1 MHFFECLRI
10 TPASD
15 FKRYSAKANI
25 NTKVNRWFNAGLN
38 VTFSHSIQNT
48 TVESSAGA
56 SPLYNA
62 LSFPNA
68 VPGKHSK
75 KCTFYT
81 LRFGCSFAAVNTI
94 KPQLL

>member
-1 MHFFECLRI
+1 MTL
-10 TPASD
+10 
-15 FKRYSAKANI
+15 KRYSAKANI

-68 VPGKHSK
+68 VPVYIVDNEGNPVLDEMVINNIIYQS
-75 KCTFYT
+75 
-81 LRFGCSFAAVNTI
+81 RFA
-94 KPQLL
+94 

>member
-1 MHFFECLRI
+1 MSIEKLVRSRPYPHFIAIQAPSQDYNMNVSGKNDKTNYFFSIGYTKQGGI

-48 TVESSAGA
+48 TVES
-56 SPLYNA
+56 Y
-62 LSFPNA
+62 
-68 VPGKHSK
+68 K
-75 KCTFYT
+75 
-81 LRFGCSFAAVNTI
+81 
-94 KPQLL
+94 